1 MNKTNTTASAV
12 SKVQNHSILPYLAFF
27 FAANVC
33 GWMWEVI
40 VFWVQHS
47 AEYSLW
53 ELALSYRGVL
63 HGPWAPIYGVGAVL
77 MVLLHRK
84 VGRRPACYFLTCMG
98 ICAVVEYVTSWCL
111 EQIFHAK
118 WWDYTGY
125 FLNINGRI
133 CAMSLLFFA
142 LAGMV
147 VVYGLAPLFWR
158 GVEHIPNRGLAWGCA
173 GITFLFLL
181 DLFLSLAAPNLGL
194 GVQIL
199 S

>member
-1 MNKTNTTASAV
+1 MYVAG
-12 SKVQNHSILPYLAFF
+12 
-27 FAANVC
+27 C
-33 GWMWEVI
+33 GR
-40 VFWVQHS
+40 VQHS

-158 GVEHIPNRGLAWGCA
+158 GVEHIPKRGLAWGCA

>member
-12 SKVQNHSILPYLAFF
+12 SKVQNHSILPDLAFF

-33 GWMWEVI
+33 GWLWEVI

-47 AEYSLW
+47 AEYSILV
-53 ELALSYRGVL
+53 LALYYRGVL
-63 HGPWAPIYGVGAVL
+63 HCPWAPIYGVGAVL

-158 GVEHIPNRGLAWGCA
+158 GVEHIPKRGLAWGCA